1 MNSPLVDYIK
11 ISPNST
17 NPRKD
22 KIRKITIHHAAGVA
36 SVETLGNIFAPKS
49 KQSSANYGIGSD
61 GRIGMYVEEKN
72 RAWTSGNKENDH
84 QAITI
89 EVSNSKSGNPWP
101 VSDNVLNKLIDLC
114 VDICRRNNIDELIYT
129 GDKNG
134 NLTRHNMFQATTC
147 PGPYL
152 QSKFPYIAEEVNKR
166 LKEGEDVL
174 NRTLKHGM
182 KGEDV
187 GIVQKL
193 LKNLGYYNGPI
204 DNSFGPGQGFLKA
217 VKAFQEDN
225 GLEPDGSIGPKTR
238 DVIIDIM
245 LNPKADTKKVKE
257 LEAEIKR
264 YKSIIAKI
272 ENYIKEGV
280 KDV

>member
-36 SVETLGNIFAPKS
+36 SVETLGNIFAPKPR
-49 KQSSANYGIGSD
+49 QASANYGSGSD

-89 EVSNSKSGNPWP
+89 EVSNSKNGNPWS

-114 VDICRRNNIDELIYT
+114 VDICKRNNIDELIYT

-166 LKEGEDVL
+166 LKEGETVL

-204 DNSFGPGQGFLKA
+204 DNSFGPGQGFLNA
-217 VKAFQEDN
+217 VKAFQKDN

-238 DVIIDIM
+238 DVIMNIM

-257 LEAEIKR
+257 LEAELKR
-264 YKSIIAKI
+264 YKNIIAKI

-280 KDV
+280 KSV

>member
-204 DNSFGPGQGFLKA
+204 DNSFGPGQGFLNA
-217 VKAFQEDN
+217 VKTFQKDN
-225 GLEPDGSIGPKTR
+225 GLEPDGSIGPNTR
-238 DVIIDIM
+238 DVIINIM

-280 KDV
+280 KSV

>member
-36 SVETLGNIFAPKS
+36 SVETLGNIFAPKPR
-49 KQSSANYGIGSD
+49 QASANYGIGSD

-114 VDICRRNNIDELIYT
+114 VDICKRNNIDELIYT

-204 DNSFGPGQGFLKA
+204 DNSFGPGQGFLNA

-257 LEAEIKR
+257 LEAELKR

-280 KDV
+280 KSV

>member
-22 KIRKITIHHAAGVA
+22 KIRKITIHHTAGVV

-49 KQSSANYGIGSD
+49 RQASANYGIGSD

-166 LKEGEDVL
+166 LKEGEDML

-204 DNSFGPGQGFLKA
+204 DNSFGPGQGFLNA
-217 VKAFQEDN
+217 VKAFQQDN

-238 DVIIDIM
+238 DVIINIM

-280 KDV
+280 KNV

>member
-1 MNSPLVDYIK
+1 
-11 ISPNST
+11 
-17 NPRKD
+17 
-22 KIRKITIHHAAGVA
+22 
-36 SVETLGNIFAPKS
+36 
-49 KQSSANYGIGSD
+49 
-61 GRIGMYVEEKN
+61 
-72 RAWTSGNKENDH
+72 
-84 QAITI
+84 
-89 EVSNSKSGNPWP
+89 
-101 VSDNVLNKLIDLC
+101 
-114 VDICRRNNIDELIYT
+114 
-129 GDKNG
+129 
-134 NLTRHNMFQATTC
+134 MFQATTC

-204 DNSFGPGQGFLKA
+204 DNSFGPGQGFLNA
-217 VKAFQEDN
+217 VKAFQQDN

-238 DVIIDIM
+238 DVIINIM

-257 LEAEIKR
+257 LEAELKR

-280 KDV
+280 KSV